1 MNKQQEK
8 IIWSLDLMLNL
19 HNCRKLKLEDKFVK
33 RLFQK
38 LGEKLDE
45 GGEIIGVVNN
55 FGEHSENMNGLRVIH
70 ETQNSLITGHIVFKN
85 KNIFLNVHSCKGY
98 RPSDVIEFVIKEL
111 DPEGYSCQKVFRE

>member
-1 MNKQQEK
+1 M
-8 IIWSLDLMLNL
+8 
-19 HNCRKLKLEDKFVK
+19 K